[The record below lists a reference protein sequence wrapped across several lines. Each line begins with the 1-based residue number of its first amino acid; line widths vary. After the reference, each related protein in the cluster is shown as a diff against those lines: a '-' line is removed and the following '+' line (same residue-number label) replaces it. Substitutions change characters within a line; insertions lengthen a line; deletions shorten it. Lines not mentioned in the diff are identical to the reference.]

1 MAMPEYFSRNES
13 PEFRFSERRQL
24 CYHFLLVTMFV
35 LFITPLIS
43 IPLIGVYLLLIAG
56 RYNNENEVL
65 TSAPSLFMVVFLLII
80 IFSFREYGFNFGDT
94 SDDVPGY
101 YRWYLNAIKDW
112 PSLLFNR
119 EFLFWLPF
127 LAISFFSW
135 QLDFQEFTLLA
146 NVYFFTILYFVF
158 IRFGKYSVAFIFI
171 WFFLFH
177 ANIYGLAHVYRQT
190 LALLFLTLSV
200 GGYIDGSKWRL
211 YIFSLFSIFSHNAAI
226 IFIIPFLII
235 TTIKP
240 RDILS
245 YLKGLFLII
254 VLFGFFYFIPPQ
266 FVSEIVYKF
275 DFYTAEGSLKRGFD
289 PQSFLIV
296 ILNILLFF
304 NVKSVKIRRFA
315 VTVLFIEMI
324 FISVGL
330 WSFLGRINL
339 LTLPLTIYVYFVCV
353 KEQLFYF
360 IKSDKFFIIL
370 ILCLLMVSVF
380 YTLRIDINNLQ
391 SIAALLANG
400 EFLNFNNGF
409 VSILQ
414 KL

>member
-1 MAMPEYFSRNES
+1 MAMPKSFNRNENS
-13 PEFRFSERRQL
+13 EFRFSERRQL
-24 CYHFLLVTMFV
+24 CYHFLLVTICV

-43 IPLIGVYLLLIAG
+43 IPLIGAYLLLIAG
-56 RYNNENEVL
+56 RHNENEAL
-65 TSAPSLFMVVFLLII
+65 TSAPFLIMAVFLLII
-80 IFSFREYGFNFGDT
+80 IFSFREYGFNFSDT

-119 EFLFWLPF
+119 EFFFWLPF
-127 LAISFFSW
+127 LAISLFSW

-146 NVYFFTILYFVF
+146 NVYFFTLLYFVF

-200 GGYIDGSKWRL
+200 GGYIDGSKWRF

-226 IFIIPFLII
+226 LFVIPFLII
-235 TTIKP
+235 ATIKP
-240 RDILS
+240 GFFVS

-254 VLFGFFYFIPPQ
+254 ILFGLFYFTPPS

-275 DFYTAEGSLKRGFD
+275 DFYSAEGSLKRGFD
-289 PQSFLIV
+289 LQSFLIV
-296 ILNILLFF
+296 ILNFLLFF

-315 VTVLFIEMI
+315 VAILFIEVI

-353 KEQLFYF
+353 KEQLFYY
-360 IKSDKFFIIL
+360 IKNDKFFIIL
-370 ILCLLMVSVF
+370 ILSILMVSIL
-380 YTLRIDINNLQ
+380 YTLRIDMNDLQ

-414 KL
+414 RL